1 MFHVTLQA
9 LLGQD
14 VSSITTQS
22 SLAGMFHL
30 LLHFPLADIRRQSS
44 ELESINGIGL
54 QQTH

>member
-14 VSSITTQS
+14 VSSVTTQS